1 MADTILEQILAGGAS
16 DPHSPRAP
24 AAAAAAVGSLA
35 ERATERLRAGGSG
48 GGPSNGAGGPS
59 GPPPSRY
66 EVARSLASLL
76 DRDLTVQPQSRPA
89 PAPGT
94 LTPGE
99 RLACLAALRS
109 LDGGGALQQEA
120 VLRQRVSQ
128 DSA

>member
-76 DRDLTVQPQSRPA
+76 DRDLTVQPQSRPQRSGRSRS
-89 PAPGT
+89 PSTRPSPSI
-94 LTPGE
+94 TP
-99 RLACLAALRS
+99 
-109 LDGGGALQQEA
+109 
-120 VLRQRVSQ
+120 
-128 DSA
+128 